1 MKRPA
6 TEEGYELTLGQPD
19 APPVEIAP
27 EAEPATPAEWIRR
40 NLFSSL
46 SSGLLTLAVAAL
58 AIWIG
63 VSVIGFVFG
72 ADWLIVKTYLR
83 VFMIGRFPLEE
94 IWRVWLDVYIVVLL
108 AGLSVGVIPPR
119 PWTARR
125 AARGLV
131 FVGASAVVLLYLIE
145 GVRVFLLLG
154 GAVALLGAGV
164 WVGRRVG
171 RRRLRKWLI
180 VAWALAFPLLVVIL
194 RGFDGVQPQYWGGFL
209 LNAVAGVVAIF
220 ASFPIG
226 LLLALG
232 RRSTLP
238 AVRVFSVG
246 FIEFIRG
253 VPLAV
258 LLVFGVFAFELLL
271 PPGTRFPKIVL
282 AMIMMVVFSSAY
294 VAEIVRGGLQGVP
307 EGQYEAARALGL
319 RYPRVMALIA
329 IPQALRNTIPAMI
342 SHFISLW
349 KDTALLAVPGIFSD
363 LLSIASRASNVRDVR
378 FIGHEAEALTA
389 AAFLFWIVAF
399 SMSRWSQ
406 RVETRVGV
414 GER

>member
-1 MKRPA
+1 MKRP
-6 TEEGYELTLGQPD
+6 TSEEGYELTLGQPD
-19 APPVEIAP
+19 VPAVEVAP
-27 EAEPATPAEWIRR
+27 EPEPATPAEWVRR
-40 NLFSSL
+40 NLFSSA
-46 SSGLLTLAVAAL
+46 SNGVLTVVAAVFAVWL
-58 AIWIG
+58 VIK
-63 VSVIGFVFG
+63 VIGFVTG

-83 VFMIGRFPLEE
+83 VFMVGRFPLEE
-94 IWRVWLDVYIVVLL
+94 IWRVWLDVYIVILL
-108 AGLSVGVIPPR
+108 AGLSVGVMPPR
-119 PWTARR
+119 AWNVRR
-125 AARGLV
+125 AIRWAALV
-131 FVGASAVVLLYLIE
+131 GGAAFVLLYLIE
-145 GVRVFLLLG
+145 GVRIFLLLG
-154 GAVALLGAGV
+154 GAVALLRAAV

-171 RRRLRKWLI
+171 RQRLRRPLI
-180 VAWALAFPLLVVIL
+180 VAWVLAFPLLVVVL

-209 LNAVAGVVAIF
+209 LNAIAGVVAIF

-238 AVRVFSVG
+238 LVRIFSVG

-319 RYPRVMALIA
+319 RYPRTMALVA

-349 KDTALLAVPGIFSD
+349 KDTSLLAVPAIFSD
-363 LLSIASRASNVRDVR
+363 LLSIAGRASSVRDVR

-389 AAFLFWIVAF
+389 AAFLFWVVAF